1 MEQFIKNVAE
11 MRKEQKL
18 YFRYRT
24 PDHLQN
30 AKKLEKVVDSK
41 LDQMLGTNN
50 QEKPKEPEDPT
61 LF

>member
-1 MEQFIKNVAE
+1 MEKFIKDVAE

-18 YFRYRT
+18 YYRYRT

-41 LDQMLGTNN
+41 IEQLLGTES
-50 QEKPKEPEDPT
+50 QEQPKEPEHPK

>member
-1 MEQFIKNVAE
+1 MEQFIKDVAE
-11 MRKEQKL
+11 MRNEQKL

-41 LDQMLGTNN
+41 IEQLLGT
-50 QEKPKEPEDPT
+50 EKKEQPKEPEHPK

>member
-1 MEQFIKNVAE
+1 MEQFIKDVAE

-18 YFRYRT
+18 YFRYRR

-30 AKKLEKVVDSK
+30 AKKLERVVDSK
-41 LDQMLGTNN
+41 IDELLGTENKE
-50 QEKPKEPEDPT
+50 QTKEPEHPK